1 MIDWCLTPILAV
13 FQPYRSVQ
21 YSMYNVMIYS
31 YSNKYIAHRSKSS
44 RLYMCIVK
52 IYIINKLYA
61 ILNDIKFRSRSS

>member
-1 MIDWCLTPILAV
+1 MTDWCLTPLLAV
-13 FQPYRSVQ
+13 FKLYRSVQ

-31 YSNKYIAHRSKSS
+31 YNNTYIAHSSKSS